1 METETVKTILAFI
14 AVVVAGSLV
23 LLYGLGRRRIKRL
36 GLGEYRPPEQAQ
48 NEGVWSTSL
57 AHKAW
62 SHRGIRVSI
71 GGAFVLL
78 AWDVAFTGSFGLSF
92 LVCPIWFLVSVLKN
106 EINRPGWRLALLRIA
121 IPALT
126 LGLVLANDA
135 VQYRIAEGNAPRIIA
150 ACDEFHAANGRFP
163 QTLDELVPRY
173 MRSIPRAKYCLEFGE
188 FRYWDLD
195 GHPILV
201 WYVVPPFGR
210 KIYDFENRRWNYID

>member
-14 AVVVAGSLV
+14 GVVAAGSLL

-78 AWDVAFTGSFGLSF
+78 AWDAAFTGSFGLSF
-92 LVCPIWFLVSVLKN
+92 LVCPIWFLVSILKN
-106 EINRPGWRLALLRIA
+106 PIQRPGWRLALLRTA

-126 LGLVLANDA
+126 LGLVLANNA
-135 VQYRIAEGNAPRIIA
+135 VQFRIAEANAPRIIA
-150 ACDEFHAANGRFP
+150 ACEEFHAANGRFP